1 MTAKTIVLTGASD
14 GIGAAASRTL
24 VADGHTVVLVGRS
37 PQKTAAL
44 AGELD
49 AEYFTADFA
58 DLSQVRALAGEL
70 ERAHP
75 RIDVLV
81 NNAGGIFGDRTRTV
95 DGFEKTL
102 QVNHLAPFLLTNLL
116 LHTLFA
122 SSASIVN
129 TSSAAARLFGSIDI
143 DDLNNERDY
152 SPNKA
157 YGDAKLCNIL
167 FTKELERRFGR
178 RGLSAVAFHPGIVRT
193 SFASDTTSVMRFLY
207 QTPLARLMGLL
218 SPEKGARP
226 LVWLAEGDPGTDW
239 VPGEYYEK
247 HRVAATSPQ
256 ASDEQLAS
264 LLWRRSAEYVGLP
277 DDASPGQSK
286 TPAM

>member
-14 GIGAAASRTL
+14 GIGAAASRKL
-24 VADGHTVVLVGRS
+24 VADGHAVVLVGRS

-44 AGELD
+44 ADELG
-49 AEYFTADFA
+49 AEHFTADFA

-70 ERAHP
+70 KRAHR

-81 NNAGGIFGDRTRTV
+81 NNAGGIFGDRARTV

-116 LHTLFA
+116 LDTLIA
-122 SSASIVN
+122 SSASVVN

-157 YGDAKLCNIL
+157 YGGAKLSNIL

-178 RGLSAVAFHPGIVRT
+178 HGLSAVAFHPGVVRT

-207 QTPLARLMGLL
+207 QTPLARLLGLL
-218 SPEKGARP
+218 SPEQGARP
-226 LVWLAEGDPGTDW
+226 LVWLAEGEPGTDW
-239 VPGEYYEK
+239 MPGEYYEK
-247 HRVAATSPQ
+247 QKVAVTNPQ
-256 ASDEQLAS
+256 ASDEQLAAD
-264 LLWRRSAEYVGLP
+264 LWRRSAEYVGLP
-277 DDASPGQSK
+277 DDGA
-286 TPAM
+286 

>member
-1 MTAKTIVLTGASD
+1 MTAKTVVLTGASD
-14 GIGAAASRTL
+14 GIGAAASRKL

-37 PQKTAAL
+37 AQKTAAL
-44 AGELD
+44 AGELS
-49 AEYFTADFA
+49 AEHFTADFA
-58 DLSQVRALAGEL
+58 DLSQVRELADEL
-70 ERAHP
+70 KRAHP

-116 LHTLFA
+116 LDTLIA
-122 SSASIVN
+122 SRASVVN

-143 DDLNNERDY
+143 DDLNNERGY

-157 YGDAKLCNIL
+157 YGDAKLSNII

-178 RGLSAVAFHPGIVRT
+178 HGLSAVAFHPGIVRT

-207 QTPLARLMGLL
+207 QTPLARLLGLL
-218 SPEKGARP
+218 SPEQGAES
-226 LVWLAEGDPGTDW
+226 LVRLAEGEPGTDW
-239 VPGEYYEK
+239 MSGEYYEK
-247 HRVAATSPQ
+247 HKIAATSPQ
-256 ASDEQLAS
+256 AFDEQLAAE
-264 LLWRRSAEYVGLP
+264 LWRRSAEYVGLSN
-277 DDASPGQSK
+277 DGA
-286 TPAM
+286 